1 MKKVKESNILV
12 TALIESWIGFG
23 VLVAFVIEALLGGS
37 SIVLGGL
44 AVSMAVLFMNGLAKT
59 DIFLTQQGPSWW
71 RENSAL
77 KIFHHVHDE
86 GELAGIWVGL
96 ILLGYLFL
104 SGHSSSVH
112 LPLAASLALAG
123 IMASANMA
131 TKNIIPMLNSIEK
144 YIGVWGSVWIGSM
157 LSSLTGAASSVFICR
172 YLVDRV
178 KPKDRPEVATRL
190 AAGIGMGNGI
200 LPFVAPPIL
209 IVWALVQEKLGWT
222 LLDLFLMVG
231 IPSIIYSGFITFKIK
246 NLVQNVITSKKE
258 NSIFSFEIGLLLIVL
273 IGNILAYENMTMMA
287 INASVAILGIK
298 KGTDFTEKWQPVIL
312 GLLLM
317 ALEIIGHMA
326 DPFITWL
333 VNVIIP
339 TDLPIILFGIILFIL
354 TAVVSHFA
362 DNALASRIFVAVILG
377 MPVVVDSGTFLIACV
392 LIGALFGGY
401 LLIPGNIPNF
411 PIARILSVESK
422 DWFKSAIKIYW
433 TAVLPIA
440 WIVLLYFCFR

>member
-112 LPLAASLALAG
+112 LPFAASLALAG